1 MLDLTG
7 KNALVTGIANNR
19 SIAWGIAQQLHKA
32 GANIG
37 VAYLPDDAGKFEKKV
52 SELVTPLNPSVF
64 VPCNV
69 QNDEQ
74 IQTAFDTVKDKWGKL
89 DILIHCLAF
98 AQREDLT
105 GSFANTSRSGFTTA
119 MDISTYSLVKLASA
133 AQPLMTEGGSILTLT
148 YLGGVRVIPN
158 YNVMGIAKAGLE
170 MSVRYLAAE
179 LGPQNIRVN
188 AISAGPIRTLAS
200 SAIGGILDAIHHVEA
215 VAPLRRT
222 VTQTEVGN
230 TAAFLC
236 SDLSSGITG
245 QVIYVD
251 AGYEIIG
258 MGGVSS

>member
-7 KNALVTGIANNR
+7 KNALITGIANNR

-37 VAYLPDDAGKFEKKV
+37 VTYLPDEKGRFQKKV
-52 SELVTPLNPSVF
+52 GELVEPLNPSVF
-64 VPCNV
+64 LPCNV
-69 QNDEQ
+69 QDDAQ
-74 IQTAFDTVKDKWGKL
+74 IEETFNAIKEKWGKI

-98 AQREDLT
+98 AQKDDLT
-105 GSFANTSRSGFTTA
+105 GDFSNTSRDGFKTA
-119 MDISTYSLVKLASA
+119 LDISAYSLTSLAQA
-133 AQPLMTEGGSILTLT
+133 AKPLLTDGASIVTLT
-148 YLGGVRVIPN
+148 YLGGVKVIPN
-158 YNVMGIAKAGLE
+158 YNVMGIAKSALE

-179 LGPQNIRVN
+179 LGSQNVRVN

-200 SAIGGILDAIHHVEA
+200 SAVGGILDMIHHVEA
-215 VAPLRRT
+215 TAPLKRT

-230 TAAFLC
+230 AAAFLC

-251 AGYEIIG
+251 AGYEIMG
-258 MGGVSS
+258 MSQG